1 MTLKQTFLAA
11 SALLGLSAA
20 GASPHVPA
28 PAAAPAHAS
37 ALGLGALP
45 AIARVDP
52 RYQGYN
58 IEMVEVTGGRFWAPY
73 GGPAGER
80 YRQRPP
86 IDLGDPKLVA
96 LAKALGPSLLRVSG
110 TWANNTY
117 LEAEGEHLSAPPAG
131 FVQVLTR
138 AQWRA
143 VVAFSK
149 AVDAPIVTSFAVS
162 KGTRGADGVWT
173 TTQAQRLLDLT
184 REAGGSLYAAEF
196 FNEANMPSAAPE
208 MPQGYTAANYAAE
221 FRLFRDW
228 ARRAAPGMKIL
239 GVGGVGEAG
248 LLSEVPVAADF
259 GSHVSTEDMMKGNP
273 NSLDAVSYH
282 FYGSVSQRC
291 AGLGIGTAQ
300 KPDALTARWLDL
312 TLRDYDY
319 YARLRDRYEPG
330 KPMWNTET
338 AQAACGGSPWASTFL
353 DTFRYL
359 NQNAA
364 LAQRGLQVML
374 HNTLAASDYALI
386 DRDTL
391 TPRPNYWAAVL
402 WRRIMG
408 ETVLAAPRS
417 PSPAL
422 RLYAHCLAGTRGGV
436 GLLALNTGEA
446 AQGLV
451 LGGKGRAWTLTG
463 QPTETRSLLVNGVAP
478 ALSADLALTGL
489 DGVPTAGRVT
499 LPGQAIAFYA
509 IPGAANPACR

>member
-1 MTLKQTFLAA
+1 MMRKIL
-11 SALLGLSAA
+11 LSATALVALTAA
-20 GASPHVPA
+20 GKAPPSSPPSSPSLEPGKLA
-28 PAAAPAHAS
+28 K
-37 ALGLGALP
+37 LGT
-45 AIARVDP
+45 ISE
-52 RYQGYN
+52 RYQAYN

-73 GGPAGER
+73 GGPADER

-86 IDLGDPKLVA
+86 IDLTDPKLVA
-96 LAKALGPSLLRVSG
+96 LARALGPSLLRVSG

-138 AQWRA
+138 DQWKN

-162 KGTRGADGVWT
+162 NGTRGADGTWT
-173 TTQAQRLLDLT
+173 PVQAQRLLDLT
-184 REAGGSLYAAEF
+184 RQAGGNLYAAEF
-196 FNEANMPSAAPE
+196 FNEANMPSAAPQ
-208 MPQGYTAANYAAE
+208 MPKGYTADNYGAE
-221 FRLFRDW
+221 FRIFRDW
-228 ARRAAPGMKIL
+228 ARKAAPDMKIL

-248 LLSEVPVAADF
+248 LLKDVPVPAEM
-259 GSHVSTEDMMKGNP
+259 GSHVSTDDMMKANP
-273 NSLDAVSYH
+273 GSVDAVSYH

-291 AGLGIGTAQ
+291 AGLGIGTAI
-300 KPDALTARWLDL
+300 KDNALSAQWLDL
-312 TLRDYDY
+312 TLRDFAY
-319 YARLRDRYEPG
+319 YAALRDKHEPG

-364 LAQRGLQVML
+364 LAQKGLQVVM

-402 WRRIMG
+402 WHRTMG
-408 ETVLAAPRS
+408 ATVLASPRS

-422 RLYAHCLAGTRGGV
+422 RLYAQCLAGKPGGV
-436 GLLALNTGEA
+436 AVMALNTGEA
-446 AQGLV
+446 AQRFN
-451 LGGKGRAWTLTG
+451 LGGKGLGWTMTG
-463 QPTETRSLLVNGVAP
+463 QPLDTRNVLINGKAP
-478 ALSADLALTGL
+478 ALSADYKLTGL
-489 DGVPTAGRVT
+489 EGAPIAGNVT
-499 LPGQAIAFYA
+499 LPGHAIAFYA
-509 IPGAANPACR
+509 LPGAANPACR

>member
-1 MTLKQTFLAA
+1 MKKAFLAA
-11 SALLGLSAA
+11 TALVALT
-20 GASPHVPA
+20 GA
-28 PAAAPAHAS
+28 AAAPAPS
-37 ALGLGALP
+37 LQLTRLVKVGT
-45 AIARVDP
+45 VDE
-52 RYQGYN
+52 RYQSYN

-73 GGPAGER
+73 GGPADER

-86 IDLGDPKLVA
+86 IDLTDPKLVA
-96 LAKALGPSLLRVSG
+96 LAKALGPSLVRVSG

-117 LEAEGEHLSAPPAG
+117 LEAEGEHLVAPPKG

-138 AQWRA
+138 DQWKN

-149 AVDAPIVTSFAVS
+149 TVDAPIVTSFAVS
-162 KGTRGADGVWT
+162 NGTRDANGVWT
-173 TTQAQRLLDLT
+173 PSQAQRLVDLT

-196 FNEANMPSAAPE
+196 FNEANMPSAAPQ
-208 MPQGYTAANYAAE
+208 MPKPYTAANYGAE

-228 ARRAAPGMKIL
+228 ARKSVPGMKIL

-248 LLSEVPVAADF
+248 LLTDVPVPGEF
-259 GSHVSTEDMMKGNP
+259 GSHVSTEDMMKANP
-273 NSLDAVSYH
+273 NSVDAVSYH

-300 KPDALTARWLDL
+300 KADALTARWLDM
-312 TLRDYDY
+312 TVRDYRY
-319 YARLRDRYEPG
+319 YAALRDRFEPG
-330 KPMWNTET
+330 KPVWNTET

-364 LAQRGLQVML
+364 LAQQGVQVVM

-402 WRRIMG
+402 WKRTMG
-408 ETVLAAPRS
+408 STVLASPAS

-422 RLYAHCLAGTRGGV
+422 RLYAQCLPGKRGGV
-436 GLLALNTGEA
+436 GVLALNTGEA
-446 AQGLV
+446 AQSLN
-451 LGGKGRAWTLTG
+451 LGGKGTGWTMTG
-463 QPTETRSLLVNGVAP
+463 QPLDTRTVLVNGKAP
-478 ALSADLALTGL
+478 ALSADNRLTGL
-489 DGVPTAGRVT
+489 DGVEVGGKVT
-499 LPGQAIAFYA
+499 LPGQSIAFYA
-509 IPGAANPACR
+509 MPGAANPACR

>member
-1 MTLKQTFLAA
+1 MIGKTLLAA
-11 SALLGLSAA
+11 TAMI
-20 GASPHVPA
+20 
-28 PAAAPAHAS
+28 
-37 ALGLGALP
+37 ALGGAINSPSPSLQLGKLSR
-45 AIARVDP
+45 IATVDA

-73 GGPAGER
+73 GGPANER

-86 IDLGDPKLVA
+86 IDLTDPRLIA
-96 LAKALGPSLLRVSG
+96 LAKGLGPSLLRVSG

-138 AQWRA
+138 DQWRR

-162 KGTRGADGVWT
+162 NGTRGSDGVWT
-173 TTQAQRLLDLT
+173 TGQAQRLIDLT
-184 REAGGSLYAAEF
+184 RDAGGSLYAVEF

-208 MPQGYTAANYAAE
+208 MPNSYTAANYGAE
-221 FRLFRDW
+221 FRIFRDW
-228 ARRAAPGMKIL
+228 ARKNAPDMKIV
-239 GVGGVGEAG
+239 GPGGVGEAG
-248 LLSEVPVAADF
+248 LLHNLPEGAQF
-259 GSHVSTEDMMKGNP
+259 GSHVSTEDMMKANP
-273 NSLDAVSYH
+273 DSVDAVSYH

-291 AGLGIGTAQ
+291 LGLGIGTAT
-300 KPDALTARWLDL
+300 KGHALGAEWLDL
-312 TLRDYDY
+312 TVRDFKYYAALRDK
-319 YARLRDRYEPG
+319 YEPG
-330 KPMWNTET
+330 KPIWNTET

-364 LAQRGLQVML
+364 LAQKGLQVVM

-402 WRRIMG
+402 WRRNMG
-408 ETVLAAPRS
+408 TTVLASPRS

-422 RLYAHCLAGTRGGV
+422 RLYAHCLAGKPGGV
-436 GLLALNTGEA
+436 AVMALNTGEA
-446 AQGLV
+446 SQRLG
-451 LGGKGRAWTLTG
+451 LGGKGLGWTMTG
-463 QPTETRSLLVNGVAP
+463 QPIDTRAVQINGRSP
-478 ALSADLALTGL
+478 GLDDNGGLTGL
-489 DGVPTAGRVT
+489 VGVAVAGNVT
-499 LPGQAIAFYA
+499 VPGQSVAFYA
-509 IPGAANPACR
+509 LPGVNNPACR